1 MSNMEE
7 EKGIVAQNVGECNCN
22 QNVERR
28 NYMPQFAPQQG
39 GRKQYGMS
47 GNRPQH
53 TPQFD
58 GRMPVR
64 PPVFPARGRG
74 EADDCAHEHNHNVN
88 GKKLLSI
95 IDKASF
101 AMDDTRLFL
110 DTHPDCKEAVAYFK
124 KMEKIRNEAIKEYE
138 IHCGPILSY
147 HTSDAGDGSWNWN
160 EGPLPWNNDC
170 CDGRRM

>member
-7 EKGIVAQNVGECNCN
+7 EKGIVMQNVGECSCN
-22 QNVERR
+22 QNVQGR

-39 GRKQYGMS
+39 GRKQYGMY
-47 GNRPQH
+47 GNRAQH
-53 TPQFD
+53 ASQFD
-58 GRMPVR
+58 GRTPVR
-64 PPVFPARGRG
+64 QPVFPAGGRG
-74 EADDCAHEHNHNVN
+74 EADRHTHSHDVN
-88 GKKLLSI
+88 GKKLLEI

-110 DTHPDCKEAVAYFK
+110 DTHPESKEAMAYFK
-124 KMEKIRNEAIKEYE
+124 KMEKIRNDAIKEYE

-147 HTSDAGDGSWNWN
+147 RTSAVGDGSWNWN
-160 EGPLPWNNDC
+160 EGPLPWNNEC